1 MVTQNPV
8 CMVNENM
15 LFLFLNFKEKHY
27 LRILKLYPDDRDS
40 KSYLLHMIKF
50 ELQDNA
56 AFVCICHILQKRKS
70 QNIIYIVISKKI
82 YPFEDSLQTLFPLS
96 PRRLFPVFTFAA
108 RARLSIVRGIVESK
122 VLALLR
128 LLCFTP
134 LLTLLS
140 KLGAVL
146 LHKEPPVLVAPPLPL
161 IVHAPPLLLLV

>member
-1 MVTQNPV
+1 
-8 CMVNENM
+8 
-15 LFLFLNFKEKHY
+15 
-27 LRILKLYPDDRDS
+27 
-40 KSYLLHMIKF
+40 MIKF
-50 ELQDNA
+50 EPQDNA
-56 AFVCICHILQKRKS
+56 AFIIFYKNIKS
-70 QNIIYIVISKKI
+70 QDINYIVIKRKNKS

-108 RARLSIVRGIVESK
+108 RARLSMVRDIVESK

-161 IVHAPPLLLLV
+161 IVHAPPLLLLVWLLIGKASGLSIHQLDFPVPSFCTRTKRLCRERLCLMEF

>member
-1 MVTQNPV
+1 M
-8 CMVNENM
+8 
-15 LFLFLNFKEKHY
+15 FYDFLNLKENYKY
-27 LRILKLYPDDRDS
+27 SLRILKLYSVDRDS
-40 KSYLLHMIKF
+40 NCYLLRMIKL

-56 AFVCICHILQKRKS
+56 AFIIFLKNFKS
-70 QNIIYIVISKKI
+70 KDIIYIVTSKKS

-96 PRRLFPVFTFAA
+96 PRRLFPVLTFAA
-108 RARLSIVRGIVESK
+108 RARLSMVRGIVESK

>member
-1 MVTQNPV
+1 
-8 CMVNENM
+8 M

-50 ELQDNA
+50 EFQDKD
-56 AFVCICHILQKRKS
+56 AFFIFYKNVKS
-70 QNIIYIVISKKI
+70 QYIIYIVISRKTKN

-108 RARLSIVRGIVESK
+108 RARLSMVRGIVESK

-146 LHKEPPVLVAPPLPL
+146 LHKEPPVLVVPPLPL